1 MYKRQVHIRK
11 GVAELNNVTSLNPE
25 VLVVTDQQTIKEVFA
40 GLKNVAS
47 ITLALTNGTIQIE
60 GGRLEFLKFLGLFTD

>member
-1 MYKRQVHIRK
+1 M
-11 GVAELNNVTSLNPE
+11 
-25 VLVVTDQQTIKEVFA
+25 TDQQTIKEVFA